1 MQKKAVIKIVS
12 NATME
17 NDELIEVVTPGSLK
31 KENDVCIEL
40 HFNSAKN
47 TEISGMSGTDTK
59 LRIGDEYIILER
71 EGTTSTKMHFEKGKP
86 TISLYNTPY
95 GMLELT
101 IQTKKLDIDITEDG
115 GDVEIDYE
123 MQVAGQ
129 PPIKTKLKLNIKA

>member
-31 KENDVCIEL
+31 KENDEIVAMYKE
-40 HFNSAKN
+40 

-71 EGTTSTKMHFEKGKP
+71 EGTTSTKMHFEKDKP

-129 PPIKTKLKLNIKA
+129 PTIKTKLKLNIKA

>member
-1 MQKKAVIKIVS
+1 MQKKAVIKIIS

-31 KENDVCIEL
+31 KENDEIIAMYKE
-40 HFNSAKN
+40 
-47 TEISGMSGTDTK
+47 TEISGMDGTDTK
-59 LRIGDEYIILER
+59 LRIGDEYIVLER
-71 EGTTSTKMHFEKGKP
+71 EGSTTTKMHFEKGKP
-86 TISLYNTPY
+86 TVSLYNTPY

-101 IQTKKLDIDITEDG
+101 IKTKDLKIDMTEEG
-115 GDVEIDYE
+115 GDVEINYE

>member
-1 MQKKAVIKIVS
+1 MQKKAVIKIIS

-31 KENDVCIEL
+31 KENDEIIAMYKE
-40 HFNSAKN
+40 
-47 TEISGMSGTDTK
+47 TEISGMDGTDTK
-59 LRIGDEYIILER
+59 LRIGDEYIVLER
-71 EGTTSTKMHFEKGKP
+71 EGSTTTKMHFEKGKP
-86 TISLYNTPY
+86 TVSLYNTPY

-101 IQTKKLDIDITEDG
+101 IETKDLKIDMTEEG
-115 GDVEIDYE
+115 GDVEINYE

>member
-1 MQKKAVIKIVS
+1 MQKKSVIKIVS

-31 KENDVCIEL
+31 KENDEIVAMYKE
-40 HFNSAKN
+40 